1 MSRKVLNLGLDFDEI
16 RKRIDADKGRTGNNQ
31 WAEHIKVSQSL
42 ISQIHPQKKGNV
54 PKMPSLEYVI
64 AVSRATGRPVEW
76 YLYGNAERTNPE
88 AAFMCGWTPEI
99 QEACRTV
106 KKILESGDQKTV
118 AALQQ
123 NIEAF
128 ETSVKRLDEN
138 EKLKEEKRIKTLNQS
153 TGTD

>member
-1 MSRKVLNLGLDFDEI
+1 MAGKSIEFTERLKQAIKN
-16 RKRIDADKGRTGNNQ
+16 TGMKNKIF
-31 WAEHIKVSQSL
+31 A
-42 ISQIHPQKKGNV
+42 QKAKIGYTTLMNYLV
-54 PKMPSLEYVI
+54 PKGIGRVPEWDQLVKISI
-64 AVSRATGRPVEW
+64 ASGYSIDWFLTGK
-76 YLYGNAERTNPE
+76 NITPE

-106 KKILESGDQKTV
+106 KRILESGDKKT
-118 AALQQ
+118 ADALRQ

-138 EKLKEEKRIKTLNQS
+138 EKLREEKRIKTLNQS